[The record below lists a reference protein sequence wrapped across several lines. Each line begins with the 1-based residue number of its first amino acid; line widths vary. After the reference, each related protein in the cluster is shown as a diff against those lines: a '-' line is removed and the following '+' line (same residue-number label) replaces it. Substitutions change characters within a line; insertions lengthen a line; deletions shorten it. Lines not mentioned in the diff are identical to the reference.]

1 METHEERMSDARLD
15 ESQLREMTTGDLV
28 RHALD
33 EAKLLARAEVLHA
46 KQELR
51 EELKA
56 AKTSGILLGAGFVA
70 ALCGLSVLFV
80 ALALLIPIR
89 EWLAVLLV
97 AVVLL
102 GAAGASAYVAIGKP
116 SKKPMNRTQQRLKK
130 DLAITREQMA

>member
-1 METHEERMSDARLD
+1 METHEEQLSDARLD
-15 ESQLREMTTGDLV
+15 ESQLREMSTGDLV

-51 EELKA
+51 GELKA
-56 AKTSGILLGAGFVA
+56 AKTSGILLGAALVA
-70 ALCGLSVLFV
+70 GLCGLSVLFV

-89 EWLAVLLV
+89 EWLAVLAV

-102 GAAGASAYVAIGKP
+102 GAAGACAFVALGKLP
-116 SKKPMNRTQQRLKK
+116 KKPMEKTQERLKR
-130 DLAITREQMA
+130 DLAITREQLA